1 MKFLK
6 FEFLDEAEWLTVKDS
21 LYEDDEEGN
30 KTLIPEVKVIHEIG
44 FICLSTN
51 EEGECIDLS
60 TKYAVDMLL
69 AVELDELAPFVV
81 YPNPDG
87 VHIFA
92 GWSEAYT
99 QEFCKVNPDS
109 PYCIIPDETV
119 SE

>member
-6 FEFLDEAEWLTVKDS
+6 FEFLNEAEWLTIRES
-21 LYEDDEEGN
+21 LYVEDV
-30 KTLIPEVKVIHEIG
+30 LIPEVVAIHEIG
-44 FICLSTN
+44 NICLATN

-81 YPNPDG
+81 WPNPDG

-109 PYCIIPDETV
+109 PYCVIPDETV